1 MKAVKNGKV
10 YRLPRGIYTW
20 DHASGEGVLLMIH
33 MARIF
38 HPDLFKDWDMI
49 KEMKTFYSEIYGK
62 TIKDQDAERIL
73 QCLPP
78 V

>member
-1 MKAVKNGKV
+1 
-10 YRLPRGIYTW
+10 
-20 DHASGEGVLLMIH
+20 MIH

-73 QCLPP
+73 QCLSP